1 MKIIRQT
8 KGTMNSMTAVSEST
22 RKPSSK
28 TLAPVGIEING
39 SSMGCS

>member
-8 KGTMNSMTAVSEST
+8 KGTMNSMTAVSGST
-22 RKPSSK
+22 AKPSSS
-28 TLAPVGIEING
+28 TDSPVGIEKSG